1 MKDRGRLFGILIVLG
16 AGWGATQPMAK
27 IAVSDGYRHFGLIFW
42 QFVIGALVLGS
53 ILALRRKRLPLRP
66 EHLRLYLII
75 SLIGTLLPNSASY
88 EAARHLPAGVLS
100 IIMSTVP
107 MFVFPIALAMGT
119 DRFDPKRLL
128 GLLVGLIGVS
138 LLVVP
143 EASLPD
149 AAMVMFIPLAIIAP
163 LFYGLEGNIVAKWG
177 TYGCDG
183 IQVLLGASLIGA
195 VLTAPL
201 AVGTGQWI
209 APHTRLTSPD
219 VALILSSVIHALA
232 YAGYVWLVG
241 RAGSVYAAQVSY
253 LVTAFGLFWAMLIL
267 SESYSHW
274 IWLALGVIFA
284 GLFLVQPKPATALAG
299 STPIPHDAGPEPER
313 GPT

>member
-1 MKDRGRLFGILIVLG
+1 MKERWWLLGILILLG

-27 IAVSDGYRHFGLIFW
+27 IAVSEGYRHFGLIFW
-42 QFVIGALVLGS
+42 QFVIGALLLGG
-53 ILALRRKRLPLRP
+53 ILALRRKRLPLGQKQ
-66 EHLRLYLII
+66 LRLYLII
-75 SLIGTLLPNSASY
+75 ALIGTLLPNSASY

-138 LLVVP
+138 LLIVP

-149 AAMVMFIPLAIIAP
+149 RAMVAFIPLAIVAP
-163 LFYGLEGNIVAKWG
+163 IFYGLEGNIVAKWR

-183 IQVLLGASLIGA
+183 LQVLLGASLVGA

-201 AVGTGQWI
+201 AVASGQWI
-209 APHTRLTSPD
+209 APHTQLTAPD
-219 VALILSSVIHALA
+219 IALIVSSVIHALA
-232 YAGYVWLVG
+232 YSGYVWLVG
-241 RAGSVYAAQVSY
+241 RAGSVFAAQVSY
-253 LVTAFGLFWAMLIL
+253 LVTAFGIFWAMLIL
-267 SESYSHW
+267 SESYSQW
-274 IWLALGVIFA
+274 IWLAVGVIFA